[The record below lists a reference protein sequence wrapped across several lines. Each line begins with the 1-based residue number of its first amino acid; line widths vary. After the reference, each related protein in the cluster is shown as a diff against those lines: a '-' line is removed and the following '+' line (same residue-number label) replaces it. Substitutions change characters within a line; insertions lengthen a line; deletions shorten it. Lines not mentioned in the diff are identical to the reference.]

1 MRTDDIRTLID
12 GGAPPVTVTEIR
24 NRHAANSP
32 AFSRFRA
39 AARKRRTRLLVA
51 SGVALAVAG
60 AAAAVTQLSG
70 PAVSPAAGHAAGAAT
85 SKPVLTAET
94 IQRVASSSLAR
105 LTSGEVDISFRDS
118 AGGLLLDTGTD
129 VVTFSGKNWNWVLT
143 QSFPASPGQT
153 AHTQYAVNRA
163 AGGRM
168 YAYFHAT
175 TPGDAWYLELGKSPQ
190 STSVPDPRTVLA
202 ALTPAARFVSEGYQV
217 IDGVRL
223 LHLRAT
229 RPGAAALLGQ
239 IQGDNPGET
248 STTSFDVWVDASGV
262 VRQMSGA
269 YTLNSSTGPAES
281 TTLTVRFRNIGKQE
295 TIKAP
300 AHATPITGSG

>member
-1 MRTDDIRTLID
+1 MKTDDIRTLID

-24 NRHAANSP
+24 NRHAANSS
-32 AFSRFRA
+32 ALTRFRA
-39 AARKRRTRLLVA
+39 AARRRRPRLLIA
-51 SGVALAVAG
+51 SGVAVAG
-60 AAAAVTQLSG
+60 AAAAIAVTQLSG
-70 PAVSPAAGHAAGAAT
+70 PAVIPAAGHAAGAGT

-94 IQRVASSSLAR
+94 IRRVVSSSRAK

-118 AGGLLLDTGTD
+118 LGGLLQDTGTD

-153 AHTQYAVNRA
+153 AHIQYAINRA
-163 AGGRM
+163 VDGRM
-168 YAYFHAT
+168 YAYLHAT
-175 TPGDAWYLELGKSPQ
+175 TPGDAWYLETGTSPQ

-202 ALTPAARFVSEGYQV
+202 TLTPDARFVSEGYQV

-229 RPGAAALLGQ
+229 RPPAAALLGE
-239 IQGDNPGET
+239 IQGDTPGET
-248 STTSFDVWVDASGV
+248 TTTSFDVWVDASGV
-262 VRQMSGA
+262 VNQMSGA
-269 YTLNSSTGPAES
+269 YTLNSSGGPAAS